1 MKSRESLIRL
11 KRFQVDEKRRQ
22 VGQIEL
28 MITEFDN
35 MIRELDAQI
44 DVEEK
49 KAGIS
54 DIAHFA
60 YPTFAKAALQRKE
73 NMAASIADLN
83 EQLERAQDQLR
94 DAIGDL
100 KKVEKLEE
108 RDHQREQAE
117 REQIEQDELDEFAMI
132 GHRRHSR

>member
-28 MITEFDN
+28 MVTEFQG
-35 MIRELDAQI
+35 MIRDLDAQI
-44 DVEEK
+44 AVEEE
-49 KAGIS
+49 KAGID
-54 DIAHFA
+54 DIGHFA

-73 NMAASIADLN
+73 NLQVSIADLN

-94 DAIGDL
+94 EAIGEL

-108 RDHQREQAE
+108 RDHQREMAA
-117 REQIEQDELDEFAMI
+117 REQAEQDELDDFSTM
-132 GHRRHSR
+132 GRRRRH

>member
-1 MKSRESLIRL
+1 MKSRESLIRV

-28 MITEFDN
+28 MVTEFQG
-35 MIRELDAQI
+35 MIRDLDAQI
-44 DVEEK
+44 AVEEE
-49 KAGIS
+49 KAGID
-54 DIAHFA
+54 DIGHFA

-73 NMAASIADLN
+73 NLLVSIADLN

-94 DAIGDL
+94 EAIGEL

-108 RDHQREQAE
+108 RDQQREMAAREQA
-117 REQIEQDELDEFAMI
+117 EQDELDDFSMM
-132 GHRRHSR
+132 GRRRRR

>member
-28 MITEFDN
+28 MVTEFEG
-35 MIRELDAQI
+35 MIRDLDTQI
-44 DVEEK
+44 AVEEE

-54 DIAHFA
+54 DVAHFA

-73 NMAASIADLN
+73 NLLVSIQDLN

-94 DAIGDL
+94 EAVGEL

-108 RDHQREQAE
+108 RDHQREQAA
-117 REQIEQDELDEFAMI
+117 QDQAEQDELDDFTMI
-132 GHRRHSR
+132 GRRRSH

>member
-28 MITEFDN
+28 MVTEFEG
-35 MIRELDAQI
+35 MIRDLDTQI
-44 DVEEK
+44 KVEEE

-54 DIAHFA
+54 DVAHFA
-60 YPTFAKAALQRKE
+60 YPTFAKAAMQRKE
-73 NMAASIADLN
+73 NLVVSIADLN

-94 DAIGDL
+94 EAVAEM

-108 RDHQREQAE
+108 RDSQRDQAA
-117 REQIEQDELDEFAMI
+117 RDQAEQDELDDFAMI
-132 GHRRHSR
+132 GHRSRR

>member
-28 MITEFDN
+28 MVTEFEG
-35 MIRELDAQI
+35 MIRDLDAQI
-44 DVEEK
+44 AVEEE

-60 YPTFAKAALQRKE
+60 YPTFAKAAIQRKE
-73 NMAASIADLN
+73 NLQVSIDDLN

-94 DAIGDL
+94 EAVAEM
-100 KKVEKLEE
+100 KKVEMLEE
-108 RDHQREQAE
+108 RDHNREQAA
-117 REQIEQDELDEFAMI
+117 RDQAEQDELDDFAMI
-132 GHRRHSR
+132 GHRRGH

>member
-28 MITEFDN
+28 MVTEFQG
-35 MIRELDAQI
+35 MIRDLDAQI
-44 DVEEK
+44 AVEEE
-49 KAGIS
+49 KAGID
-54 DIAHFA
+54 DIGHFA
-60 YPTFAKAALQRKE
+60 YPTFAKAAMQRKE
-73 NMAASIADLN
+73 NLQVSIADLN

-94 DAIGDL
+94 EAIGEL

-108 RDHQREQAE
+108 RDHQREMAA
-117 REQIEQDELDEFAMI
+117 REQAEQDELDDFSMM
-132 GHRRHSR
+132 GRRRRR

>member
-28 MITEFDN
+28 MVTEFQG
-35 MIRELDAQI
+35 MIRDLDAQI
-44 DVEEK
+44 AVEEE
-49 KAGIS
+49 KAGID
-54 DIAHFA
+54 DIGHFA

-73 NMAASIADLN
+73 NLLVSIADLN

-94 DAIGDL
+94 EAIGEL

-108 RDHQREQAE
+108 RDQQREMAAREQA
-117 REQIEQDELDEFAMI
+117 EQDELDDFSMM
-132 GHRRHSR
+132 GRRRRR

>member
-11 KRFQVDEKRRQ
+11 KEFQVDEKRRQ

-28 MITEFDN
+28 MVTEFET
-35 MIRELDAQI
+35 MIRDLDNQI
-44 DVEEK
+44 KVEEE

-60 YPTFAKAALQRKE
+60 YPTFAKAAMQRKE
-73 NMAASIADLN
+73 NLLVSIADLN
-83 EQLERAQDQLR
+83 DQLERAQDQLR
-94 DAIGDL
+94 EAIGEL

-108 RDHQREQAE
+108 RDQKREQSLQDQAE
-117 REQIEQDELDEFAMI
+117 LDELDDFAMI
-132 GHRRHSR
+132 GRRRS

>member
-28 MITEFDN
+28 MVTEFET
-35 MIRELDAQI
+35 MIRDLDTQI
-44 DVEEK
+44 AVEEE

-60 YPTFAKAALQRKE
+60 YPTFAKAAMQRKD
-73 NMAASIADLN
+73 NLLVSIADLN

-94 DAIGDL
+94 EAVGEL

-108 RDHQREQAE
+108 RDQQREQAAKA
-117 REQIEQDELDEFAMI
+117 QAEQDELDDFAVM
-132 GHRRHSR
+132 GRRRR

>member
-28 MITEFDN
+28 MVTEFEG
-35 MIRELDAQI
+35 MIRDLDTQI
-44 DVEEK
+44 TIEEE
-49 KAGIS
+49 KAGIT
-54 DIAHFA
+54 DLGHFA
-60 YPTFAKAALQRKE
+60 YPTFAKAAHQRKE
-73 NMAASIADLN
+73 NLQVSIDDLN

-94 DAIGDL
+94 EAVGEL

-108 RDHQREQAE
+108 RDHQREAIAQEQA
-117 REQIEQDELDEFAMI
+117 EQDELDDFTMI
-132 GHRRHSR
+132 GRHRNR

>member
-28 MITEFDN
+28 MVTEFET
-35 MIRELDAQI
+35 MIRDLDTQI
-44 DVEEK
+44 VVEEE

-54 DIAHFA
+54 DVAHFA
-60 YPTFAKAALQRKE
+60 YPTFAKAAMQRKD
-73 NMAASIADLN
+73 NLLVSIADLN

-94 DAIGDL
+94 EAVGEL

-108 RDHQREQAE
+108 RDHQREQAVKA
-117 REQIEQDELDEFAMI
+117 QAEQDELDDFAVM
-132 GHRRHSR
+132 GRRRR

>member
-11 KRFQVDEKRRQ
+11 KKFQVDEKRRQ

-28 MITEFDN
+28 MVTEFET
-35 MIRELDAQI
+35 MIRDLDNQI
-44 DVEEK
+44 KVEEE

-60 YPTFAKAALQRKE
+60 YPTFAKAAMQRKE
-73 NMAASIADLN
+73 NLLVSIADLN
-83 EQLERAQDQLR
+83 DQLERAQDQLR
-94 DAIGDL
+94 EAIGEL

-108 RDHQREQAE
+108 RDQKREQSLQDQA
-117 REQIEQDELDEFAMI
+117 EQDELDDFAMI
-132 GHRRHSR
+132 GRRRS

>member
-28 MITEFDN
+28 MVTEFQG
-35 MIRELDAQI
+35 MIRDLDAQI
-44 DVEEK
+44 AVEEE
-49 KAGIS
+49 KAGID
-54 DIAHFA
+54 DIGHFA

-73 NMAASIADLN
+73 NLQVSIADLN

-94 DAIGDL
+94 EAIGEL

-108 RDHQREQAE
+108 RDHQREMAA
-117 REQIEQDELDEFAMI
+117 REQAEQDELDDFSTI
-132 GHRRHSR
+132 GRRRR

>member
-28 MITEFDN
+28 MVTEFEG
-35 MIRELDAQI
+35 MIRDLDNQI
-44 DVEEK
+44 VVEEQ

-54 DIAHFA
+54 DIGHFA
-60 YPTFAKAALQRKE
+60 YPTFAKAAMQRKD
-73 NMAASIADLN
+73 NLLVSIADLN
-83 EQLERAQDQLR
+83 EQLERAQDLLR
-94 DAIGDL
+94 EAVGEL

-108 RDHQREQAE
+108 RDHQREQAAQ
-117 REQIEQDELDEFAMI
+117 EQAEQEELDEFTMI
-132 GHRRHSR
+132 GRRRRR

>member
-28 MITEFDN
+28 MVTEFET
-35 MIRELDAQI
+35 MIRDLDTQI
-44 DVEEK
+44 AVEEE

-54 DIAHFA
+54 DVAHFA
-60 YPTFAKAALQRKE
+60 YPTFAKAAMQRKD
-73 NMAASIADLN
+73 NLLVSIADLN

-94 DAIGDL
+94 EAVGEL

-108 RDHQREQAE
+108 RDHQREQAAKA
-117 REQIEQDELDEFAMI
+117 QAEQDELDDFAVM
-132 GHRRHSR
+132 GRRRR

>member
-28 MITEFDN
+28 MVTEFEG
-35 MIRELDAQI
+35 MIRDLDTQI
-44 DVEEK
+44 AVEEE
-49 KAGIS
+49 KAGI
-54 DIAHFA
+54 DDVGHFA
-60 YPTFAKAALQRKE
+60 YPTFAKAAHQRKE
-73 NMAASIADLN
+73 NLLVSISDLN

-94 DAIGDL
+94 EAVGEL

-108 RDHQREQAE
+108 RDHQREMAA
-117 REQIEQDELDEFAMI
+117 REQAEQDELDDFTMI
-132 GHRRHSR
+132 GRRRSH

>member
-28 MITEFDN
+28 MVTEFQG
-35 MIRELDAQI
+35 MIRDLDTQI
-44 DVEEK
+44 AVEEE
-49 KAGIS
+49 KAGID
-54 DIAHFA
+54 DIGHFA

-73 NMAASIADLN
+73 NLLVSIADLN

-94 DAIGDL
+94 EAVGEL

-108 RDHQREQAE
+108 RDQQREMAAREQA
-117 REQIEQDELDEFAMI
+117 EQDELDDFSMM
-132 GHRRHSR
+132 GRRHRR

>member
-28 MITEFDN
+28 MVTEFET
-35 MIRELDAQI
+35 MIRDLDTQI
-44 DVEEK
+44 AVEEE

-60 YPTFAKAALQRKE
+60 YPTFAKAAIQRKE
-73 NMAASIADLN
+73 NLQVSIDDLN

-94 DAIGDL
+94 EAVAEL

-108 RDHQREQAE
+108 RDQQREMAARDQA
-117 REQIEQDELDEFAMI
+117 EQDELDDFAVM
-132 GHRRHSR
+132 GRRR

>member
-28 MITEFDN
+28 MVTEFQG
-35 MIRELDAQI
+35 MIRDLDAQI
-44 DVEEK
+44 AVEEE
-49 KAGIS
+49 KAGID
-54 DIAHFA
+54 DIGHFA

-73 NMAASIADLN
+73 NLQVSIADLN
-83 EQLERAQDQLR
+83 EQLDRAQDQLR
-94 DAIGDL
+94 EAIGEL

-108 RDHQREQAE
+108 RDHQREMAA
-117 REQIEQDELDEFAMI
+117 REQAEQDELDDFSTM
-132 GHRRHSR
+132 GRRRRH

>member
-1 MKSRESLIRL
+1 MKSRDSLLRL

-28 MITEFDN
+28 MITEFEG
-35 MIRELDAQI
+35 MIRDLDTQI
-44 DVEEK
+44 AVEEE

-54 DIAHFA
+54 DVAHFA

-73 NMAASIADLN
+73 NLLVSISDLN
-83 EQLERAQDQLR
+83 EQLDRAQDQLR
-94 DAIGDL
+94 EAIGEL

-108 RDHQREQAE
+108 RDHQREQAAI
-117 REQIEQDELDEFAMI
+117 EQAEQDELDDFTMI
-132 GHRRHSR
+132 GRHRAR

>member
-28 MITEFDN
+28 MVTEFEG
-35 MIRELDAQI
+35 MIRDLDAQI
-44 DVEEK
+44 AVEEE
-49 KAGIS
+49 KAGID
-54 DIAHFA
+54 DIGHFA
-60 YPTFAKAALQRKE
+60 YPTFAKAALQRKD
-73 NMAASIADLN
+73 NLLVSIADLN

-94 DAIGDL
+94 EAVGEL

-108 RDHQREQAE
+108 RDHQRDQAA
-117 REQIEQDELDEFAMI
+117 RDQAEQDELDDFSMM
-132 GHRRHSR
+132 GRRRRR

>member
-28 MITEFDN
+28 MVTEFQG
-35 MIRELDAQI
+35 MIRDLDAQI
-44 DVEEK
+44 AVEEE
-49 KAGIS
+49 KAGID
-54 DIAHFA
+54 DIGHFA

-73 NMAASIADLN
+73 NLQVSITDLN

-94 DAIGDL
+94 EAIGEL

-108 RDHQREQAE
+108 RDHQREMAA
-117 REQIEQDELDEFAMI
+117 REQAEQDELDDFSTI
-132 GHRRHSR
+132 GRRRR

>member
-11 KRFQVDEKRRQ
+11 KEFQVDEKRRQ

-28 MITEFDN
+28 MVTEFET
-35 MIRELDAQI
+35 MIRDLDNQI
-44 DVEEK
+44 KVEEE

-60 YPTFAKAALQRKE
+60 YPTFAKAAMQRKE
-73 NMAASIADLN
+73 NLLVSIADLN
-83 EQLERAQDQLR
+83 DQLERAQDQLR
-94 DAIGDL
+94 EAIGEL

-108 RDHQREQAE
+108 RDQKREQSLQDQA
-117 REQIEQDELDEFAMI
+117 EQDELDDFAMI
-132 GHRRHSR
+132 GRRRS